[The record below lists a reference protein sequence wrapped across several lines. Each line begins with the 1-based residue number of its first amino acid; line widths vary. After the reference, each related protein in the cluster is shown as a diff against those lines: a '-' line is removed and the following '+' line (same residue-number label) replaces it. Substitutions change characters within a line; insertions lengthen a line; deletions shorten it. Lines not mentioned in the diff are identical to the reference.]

1 MRIAFLAG
9 LPAAKCRDLEGDTAA
24 RRVAPNVGFSLFAA
38 YSKGSKLL
46 HKAANS
52 PSSHE
57 PNVFGELS
65 ALASN
70 EVNFAKR
77 PLAGIYAKLT
87 KLRDNKVVAMV

>member
-1 MRIAFLAG
+1 MKQISVIIEKTRG
-9 LPAAKCRDLEGDTAA
+9 QVRERPG
-24 RRVAPNVGFSLFAA
+24 RRFSLFAR
-38 YSKGSKLL
+38 YFKGSQNYNR
-46 HKAANS
+46 ANS
-52 PSSHE
+52 LFPHE
-57 PNVFGELS
+57 PNVFGKLW